1 MGKNVKQY
9 ENILEKIIIKFGI
22 EVENKENALEVI
34 GCLKEKKISI
44 STINVYPNIVNIK
57 SNKVS
62 NIIDAFIESNLP
74 IEILEKNP
82 SIIEKTTGA
91 RVKKIAELLNEK
103 ILSKKMLEKF
113 PEIVAVGKNDNIL
126 NILKLFKNI
135 KVEKKYFETVG
146 GDILAYGD
154 SAEIKKII
162 AVLEKY
168 DLLKAV
174 LKKYPKVFYSNN
186 SSVIEDII
194 ALYKNPKEKLRIK
207 YIKKTSRN
215 FSWNN

>member
-91 RVKKIAELLNEK
+91 RVKKIAELLNGK

-113 PEIVAVGKNDNIL
+113 PEIIAVGKNDNIL
-126 NILKLFKNI
+126 NILKLFQNI

-154 SAEIKKII
+154 SSEIKKII

-215 FSWNN
+215 FS

>member
-126 NILKLFKNI
+126 NILKLFQNI
-135 KVEKKYFETVG
+135 KIEKKYFETVG

-215 FSWNN
+215 FS

>member
-126 NILKLFKNI
+126 NILKLFQNI
-135 KVEKKYFETVG
+135 KVEKKYFEIVG

-215 FSWNN
+215 FS

>member
-126 NILKLFKNI
+126 NVLKLFQNI

-215 FSWNN
+215 FS

>member
-1 MGKNVKQY
+1 
-9 ENILEKIIIKFGI
+9 
-22 EVENKENALEVI
+22 
-34 GCLKEKKISI
+34 
-44 STINVYPNIVNIK
+44 
-57 SNKVS
+57 
-62 NIIDAFIESNLP
+62 
-74 IEILEKNP
+74 LEKNP

-91 RVKKIAELLNEK
+91 RVKKIAELLNGK

-113 PEIVAVGKNDNIL
+113 PEIIAVGKNDNIL
-126 NILKLFKNI
+126 NILKLFQNI

-154 SAEIKKII
+154 SSEIKKII

-215 FSWNN
+215 FS

>member
-34 GCLKEKKISI
+34 GCFIEQKITI
-44 STINVYPNIVNIK
+44 ININVYTNIVNIK

-126 NILKLFKNI
+126 NILKLFQNI

>member
-103 ILSKKMLEKF
+103 ILSKKLLEKF

-126 NILKLFKNI
+126 NILKLFQNI

-215 FSWNN
+215 FS

>member
-126 NILKLFKNI
+126 NILKLFQNI

-154 SAEIKKII
+154 SSEIKKII

>member
-74 IEILEKNP
+74 IEILEKN
-82 SIIEKTTGA
+82 SIIIEKTTGA

-126 NILKLFKNI
+126 NILKLFQNI

-215 FSWNN
+215 FS

>member
-126 NILKLFKNI
+126 NILKLFQNI

-168 DLLKAV
+168 DLLKVV

-215 FSWNN
+215 FS

>member
-34 GCLKEKKISI
+34 VCLKEKKISI

-113 PEIVAVGKNDNIL
+113 PEIIAVGKKDNIL
-126 NILKLFKNI
+126 NILKLFQNI

-215 FSWNN
+215 FS

>member
-82 SIIEKTTGA
+82 IIIEKTTGA

-126 NILKLFKNI
+126 NILKLFQNI

-215 FSWNN
+215 FS

>member
-126 NILKLFKNI
+126 NILKLFQNI

-154 SAEIKKII
+154 SSEIKKII

-207 YIKKTSRN
+207 YIKKISRN
-215 FSWNN
+215 FS

>member
-126 NILKLFKNI
+126 NILKLFQNI

-154 SAEIKKII
+154 SAEIKRII

-215 FSWNN
+215 FS

>member
-91 RVKKIAELLNEK
+91 RVKKIAELLNGK

-113 PEIVAVGKNDNIL
+113 PEIIAVGKNDNIL
-126 NILKLFKNI
+126 NILKLFQNI

-154 SAEIKKII
+154 SSEIKKII
-162 AVLEKY
+162 VVLEKY

>member
-113 PEIVAVGKNDNIL
+113 PEIIAVGKNDNIV
-126 NILKLFKNI
+126 NILKLFQNI

-154 SAEIKKII
+154 SVEIKKII

-215 FSWNN
+215 FS

>member
-1 MGKNVKQY
+1 MGKNIKQY

-62 NIIDAFIESNLP
+62 NIIDTFIESNLP

-126 NILKLFKNI
+126 NILKLFQNI

-215 FSWNN
+215 FS

>member
-82 SIIEKTTGA
+82 SIIEKTTGE
-91 RVKKIAELLNEK
+91 RVKKIAELLNGK

-113 PEIVAVGKNDNIL
+113 PEIIAVGKNDNIL
-126 NILKLFKNI
+126 NILKLFQNI

-154 SAEIKKII
+154 SSEIKKII
-162 AVLEKY
+162 VVLEKY

>member
-91 RVKKIAELLNEK
+91 RVKKIAELLNGK

-113 PEIVAVGKNDNIL
+113 PEIIAVGKNDNIL
-126 NILKLFKNI
+126 NILKLFQNI

-154 SAEIKKII
+154 SSEIKKII

-186 SSVIEDII
+186 SSVIGDII

>member
-126 NILKLFKNI
+126 NILKLFQNI
-135 KVEKKYFETVG
+135 KVEKKYFETVC

-215 FSWNN
+215 FS

>member
-113 PEIVAVGKNDNIL
+113 SEIVAVGKNDNIL
-126 NILKLFKNI
+126 NILKLFQNI

-215 FSWNN
+215 FS

>member
-34 GCLKEKKISI
+34 VCLKEKKISI

-82 SIIEKTTGA
+82 IIIEKTTGA

-126 NILKLFKNI
+126 NILKLFQNI

>member
-1 MGKNVKQY
+1 MGKYVKQY

-126 NILKLFKNI
+126 NILKLFQNI

-215 FSWNN
+215 FS

>member
-91 RVKKIAELLNEK
+91 RVKKIAELLNGK

-113 PEIVAVGKNDNIL
+113 PEIIAVGKNDNIL
-126 NILKLFKNI
+126 NILKLFQNI

-215 FSWNN
+215 FS

>member
-113 PEIVAVGKNDNIL
+113 PEIIAVGKNDNIV
-126 NILKLFKNI
+126 NIWKLFQNI

>member
-113 PEIVAVGKNDNIL
+113 PEIVAVAKNDNIL
-126 NILKLFKNI
+126 NILKLFQNI

-215 FSWNN
+215 FS

>member
-113 PEIVAVGKNDNIL
+113 SEIVAVGKNDNIL
-126 NILKLFKNI
+126 NILKLFQNI

>member
-91 RVKKIAELLNEK
+91 RVKKNAELLNEK

-126 NILKLFKNI
+126 NILKLFQNI